1 MNGTSQQHVLT
12 FLKVHQ
18 LISRSQQSHVHDV
31 TFRFCIIFVIIL
43 CDDSFH
49 VEQFIIPKVMEQE
62 SFPKFCIIHSILQ
75 QKTFL
80 YKPELHLLLANEK

>member
-1 MNGTSQQHVLT
+1 MIGIFQQHVLT

-18 LISRSQQSHVHDV
+18 LIFRSQQSHVHDA
-31 TFRFCIIFVIIL
+31 TFHSCIIFVIIL
-43 CDDSFH
+43 CDDPFH
-49 VEQFIIPKVMEQE
+49 VEQFIIPKVMERE

-80 YKPELHLLLANEK
+80 YKPGLHLLPEDEK